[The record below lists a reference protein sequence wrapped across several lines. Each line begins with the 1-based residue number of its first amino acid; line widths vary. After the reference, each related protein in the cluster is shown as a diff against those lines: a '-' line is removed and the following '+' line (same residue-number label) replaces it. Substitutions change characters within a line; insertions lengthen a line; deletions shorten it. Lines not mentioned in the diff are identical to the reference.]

1 MDTLLERVKKRLSD
15 INIEDDKL
23 NECIQTISDRL
34 CLRLGTQELPLLFN
48 SVCVDAVVKMY
59 NRIYYEGITSESGG
73 NISTSFVEDILNEY
87 EQEIEGYLNFKKNNN
102 EDGSEKVVRF
112 L

>member
-1 MDTLLERVKKRLSD
+1 MDTILERVKTRLV
-15 INIEDDKL
+15 NIKTEDETLK
-23 NECIQTISDRL
+23 EYIKTVYDRL
-34 CLRLGTQELPLLFN
+34 CLRLKTDNLPDVFY

-59 NRIYYEGITSESGG
+59 NRIYYEGISSESGG

-87 EQEIEGYLNFKKNNN
+87 NLEIESYLSLKKNNN
-102 EDGSEKVVRF
+102 EDGTRKVVRF